1 MQVLRILLK
10 WIPVL
15 SLVWA
20 CSESDNKETS
30 PLPPPPSGSAL
41 GQPVKPVAFSEP
53 ASTAISVEKARQFA
67 DASAALALLAQQWST
82 RLEKASDVEKVQ
94 IGQSYTQAREQ
105 LICKLGLAG
114 NAEFLWIQ
122 SKALADPSNRD
133 IFAQAG
139 VKVSQ

>member
-1 MQVLRILLK
+1 MQMLRILLK
-10 WIPVL
+10 WVPVL
-15 SLVWA
+15 CLAWA
-20 CSESDNKETS
+20 CSESENKEAS
-30 PLPPPPSGSAL
+30 PLPSPSGSAL
-41 GQPVKPVAFSEP
+41 DQPAKPVAFSEP
-53 ASTAISVEKARQFA
+53 SSTAISAEKARQFA
-67 DASAALALLAQQWST
+67 DASAALALLAQQWSI

-94 IGQSYTQAREQ
+94 IGQSYAQAREQ